1 MATAE
6 HTQTRAHSTLQKTVL
21 DQFRQIT
28 RAYALFHITFF
39 LIGFVELF
47 LFLFFFSFFAKSSML
62 AFSLAAIFLTGF
74 SYFVLLFYFQ
84 AKKPEQFHLLLQNY
98 MQGSKAAHE
107 DILQSL
113 SQLVSLLQGQEH
125 HYYPLPESF
134 KTLAP
139 LMEKFSI
146 WTHWKDVHQM
156 KELLLS
162 SAIRESRELI
172 KALPTDV
179 NAHRALGIAYIALS
193 RIYMDPRRETPDVL
207 WVSPEYQSKEMEEK
221 FQTAAQ
227 RAVSELKIIEEYAP
241 NDTWVHAQLAVL
253 YRDLKLPVLE
263 IQEYETLAKM
273 TNNDKEILFRLG
285 LLYFEHGLNTKGLR
299 IYEILKKSAHP
310 QADALISFYDAFA
323 SI

>member
-1 MATAE
+1 MVTAE
-6 HTQTRAHSTLQKTVL
+6 QTQTRAHNTLQKTVL

-62 AFSLAAIFLTGF
+62 RFRWQQFFLTGF

-162 SAIRESRELI
+162 SAIRESRELV

-179 NAHRALGIAYIALS
+179 NAHRALGIAYISLS
-193 RIYMDPRRETPDVL
+193 RIYWTRREILPM
-207 WVSPEYQSKEMEEK
+207 SCG
-221 FQTAAQ
+221 
-227 RAVSELKIIEEYAP
+227 
-241 NDTWVHAQLAVL
+241 
-253 YRDLKLPVLE
+253 YRLSISQKRW
-263 IQEYETLAKM
+263 K
-273 TNNDKEILFRLG
+273 KSFRLRRSAG
-285 LLYFEHGLNTKGLR
+285 LPN
-299 IYEILKKSAHP
+299 
-310 QADALISFYDAFA
+310 
-323 SI
+323 

>member
-1 MATAE
+1 MVTAE
-6 HTQTRAHSTLQKTVL
+6 QTQTRAHSTLQKTVL

-98 MQGSKAAHE
+98 MQGSKDAHE

-139 LMEKFSI
+139 LDGKVQ
-146 WTHWKDVHQM
+146 H
-156 KELLLS
+156 L
-162 SAIRESRELI
+162 
-172 KALPTDV
+172 
-179 NAHRALGIAYIALS
+179 
-193 RIYMDPRRETPDVL
+193 DPLEGCASDERT
-207 WVSPEYQSKEMEEK
+207 
-221 FQTAAQ
+221 F
-227 RAVSELKIIEEYAP
+227 
-241 NDTWVHAQLAVL
+241 AQL
-253 YRDLKLPVLE
+253 R
-263 IQEYETLAKM
+263 
-273 TNNDKEILFRLG
+273 
-285 LLYFEHGLNTKGLR
+285 
-299 IYEILKKSAHP
+299 HP
-310 QADALISFYDAFA
+310 RKPRACQSPSHRCECA
-323 SI
+323 